1 MGVLRANPGVPSRL
15 LKNKGTRPR
24 RCDTDR
30 HNTRS
35 ASDLP
40 KLWAEDEALTS
51 RPRAPGQR
59 RRPAESERDDSPAT
73 NDRSA
78 SGTTGNLVLLL
89 SVEDTGKALGVC
101 RTKVYELIGRGDLE
115 VVHIDRSARVPVESV
130 HAYVHRLRTG

>member
-1 MGVLRANPGVPSRL
+1 MGVRYANTAVPSRPL
-15 LKNKGTRPR
+15 ENTGIRPR

-40 KLWAEDEALTS
+40 KLWAEDEAITG
-51 RPRAPGQR
+51 PRHEPRQQ
-59 RRPAESERDDSPAT
+59 RRPADNEREAPLAT
-73 NDRSA
+73 HDRSTIGA
-78 SGTTGNLVLLL
+78 TGNLVLLL